1 MILSPPL
8 KLCPHRSKWK
18 YQTTAILLAF
28 MMVYLLFCAVMCAV
42 KAADGGSVAFRTMV
56 FSVIITYGG
65 KGGRTEILEKLS
77 DLLLVYFI
85 SGILAMDP
93 WHLFTSF
100 IPYLLLSPTYINV
113 LNM

>member
-1 MILSPPL
+1 M
-8 KLCPHRSKWK
+8 HRSKWK
-18 YQTTAILLAF
+18 YQTTAILLAL

-42 KAADGGSVAFRTMV
+42 KAADGGGVTYRTMV
-56 FSVIITYGG
+56 FSIIITYGG
-65 KGGRTEILEKLS
+65 KWLVHLKGTRLTSLS
-77 DLLLVYFI
+77 SVYFI
-85 SGILAMDP
+85 SGFLAMDP

>member
-1 MILSPPL
+1 M
-8 KLCPHRSKWK
+8 CCRVEQCVRRSKWK

-65 KGGRTEILEKLS
+65 KVHATPRERI
-77 DLLLVYFI
+77 
-85 SGILAMDP
+85 
-93 WHLFTSF
+93 
-100 IPYLLLSPTYINV
+100 
-113 LNM
+113 

>member
-1 MILSPPL
+1 MRGSLT
-8 KLCPHRSKWK
+8 KLNLGMRRSKWK

-65 KGGRTEILEKLS
+65 Q
-77 DLLLVYFI
+77 
-85 SGILAMDP
+85 
-93 WHLFTSF
+93 
-100 IPYLLLSPTYINV
+100 
-113 LNM
+113 

>member
-1 MILSPPL
+1 
-8 KLCPHRSKWK
+8 
-18 YQTTAILLAF
+18 

-65 KGGRTEILEKLS
+65 KRGRTGVAEKPS
-77 DLLLVYFI
+77 YLLPVYFI
-85 SGILAMDP
+85 SVILAMDP